1 MRRTP
6 NLRPQASDRLTALGL
21 HRTQEMNTLPKTRQS
36 QYLPE
41 LDGIRGLAI
50 LGVLCS
56 HGVGLTG
63 LFAGTSV
70 GDRLIS
76 HLMVPLWGG
85 VDLFFALSGF
95 LITNILLRT
104 KGNQNYF
111 SSFYA
116 RRALRIFPIYYL
128 VLVLCLLVSHFSAAF
143 ARQLPPGPEWKFA
156 YFIYLQNWPLFWHG
170 NKMMEGFWGAY
181 WSLAVEEQFYFIWPL
196 IVLLISE
203 KVISRVCLVGLL
215 CALPLRLFLS
225 AYYFGGSFG
234 LAQITSSRVDG
245 LLLGAACSVYM
256 FKHKKPVPM
265 RWIVASGSIGTF
277 IIAWIAIFHKSELV
291 STGSWILTFGI
302 TGFALLS
309 GAMVALSQHHIP
321 SIQHAL
327 TLGWL
332 RMAGKYSYG
341 IYVYHL
347 LIFLPVRK
355 FLWDHASLTA
365 TWNLP
370 QRFLALVL
378 LFVVVVFIAKLSYHL
393 IETRFLR
400 LKNGF

>member
-1 MRRTP
+1 M
-6 NLRPQASDRLTALGL
+6 LA
-21 HRTQEMNTLPKTRQS
+21 KTRQS
-36 QYLPE
+36 KYLPE
-41 LDGIRGLAI
+41 LDGIRGVAI

-56 HGVGLTG
+56 HGVGVTG
-63 LFAGTSV
+63 IFENTNTSV
-70 GDRLIS
+70 PANIFE

-95 LITNILLRT
+95 LITGILLRT

-128 VLVLCLLVSHFSAAF
+128 VLLLCLSVAHFSAHVAN
-143 ARQLPPGPEWKFA
+143 QLPPSPEWKFA
-156 YFIYLQNWPLFWHG
+156 YFIYLQNWPIFWHG
-170 NKMMEGFWGAY
+170 HKMLEGFWGAY
-181 WSLAVEEQFYFIWPL
+181 WSLAVEEQFYFIWP
-196 IVLLISE
+196 IVVLLLSETAIST
-203 KVISRVCLVGLL
+203 ICIVGFL

-225 AYYFGGSFG
+225 IHYFGGSFG

-245 LLLGAACSVYM
+245 LLLGAACAVYM
-256 FKHKKPVPM
+256 FKHKRPVPM
-265 RWIVASGSIGTF
+265 RWIVLSGSIGS
-277 IIAWIAIFHKSELV
+277 IIVAWIAIFHNSELV
-291 STGSWILTFGI
+291 DTGSWILTLGI

-309 GAMVALSQHHIP
+309 GTVVAVSQHYIP
-321 SIQHAL
+321 LIQRIL
-327 TLGWL
+327 TLRWL
-332 RMAGKYSYG
+332 RLAGKYSYG

-355 FLWDHASLTA
+355 FLWDHTGLAA

-370 QRFLALVL
+370 EKILALLL
-378 LFVVVVFIAKLSYHL
+378 LFAVVFFIAKLSYDL

-400 LKNGF
+400 LKKSFRPRAGMSTAAPV